1 MKESIN
7 KGILK
12 FEKINQAILKLEDFL
27 LGYIIVFM
35 AILLVLNVF
44 FRSVLYYSLSFAEEL
59 GGFLMVVVTFW
70 GISTAARFSKHIN
83 MNAIVD
89 NVPKKIRKAMLVII
103 SGFTSVV
110 MFYMTSVFVRYAMD
124 NMKVGRISTALELP
138 MWILQSIVAVGV
150 FLTAVQYLICFI
162 RNLTTPDVYL
172 GSEVKAGEGLELI
185 YEAEFKEFVSEE
197 MKAERKEE
205 EADAP

>member
-44 FRSVLYYSLSFAEEL
+44 FRSVLNNSLSFAEEL

-103 SGFTSVV
+103 SGFTSLV

-172 GSEVKAGEGLELI
+172 GSEVKAGEGLALI

-197 MKAERKEE
+197 MKACACAH
-205 EADAP
+205 ADRSP

>member
-44 FRSVLYYSLSFAEEL
+44 FRSVLNNSLSFAEEL

-124 NMKVGRISTALELP
+124 NMKVGRISTALEL
-138 MWILQSIVAVGV
+138 LCGFCKVLLLLV
-150 FLTAVQYLICFI
+150 FF
-162 RNLTTPDVYL
+162 
-172 GSEVKAGEGLELI
+172 
-185 YEAEFKEFVSEE
+185 
-197 MKAERKEE
+197 
-205 EADAP
+205 

>member
-44 FRSVLYYSLSFAEEL
+44 FRSVLNNSLSFAEEL

-172 GSEVKAGEGLELI
+172 GSEVKAGEGLALI

>member
-1 MKESIN
+1 MKEKIN
-7 KGILK
+7 ECVLK
-12 FEKINQAILKLEDFL
+12 FEKINKAVLKLEDFL

-44 FRSVLYYSLSFAEEL
+44 FRSVLNNSLSFAEEL
-59 GGFLMVVVTFW
+59 GGFLMVIVTFW

-89 NVPKKIRKAMLVII
+89 NVPKKIRKAMMVIV
-103 SGFTSVV
+103 SGFTAVV

-124 NMKVGRISTALELP
+124 NLKVGRVSTALEWP
-138 MWILQSIVAVGV
+138 MWVIQSLVAIGV
-150 FLTAVQYLICFI
+150 FLTAVQYLVCFI
-162 RNLTTPDVYL
+162 RNLTTSDVYL
-172 GSEVKAGEGLELI
+172 GSEVRAGEGLDLI

-197 MKAERKEE
+197 MKVE
-205 EADAP
+205 EADAT

>member
-1 MKESIN
+1 MKEKIN
-7 KGILK
+7 ECVLK
-12 FEKINQAILKLEDFL
+12 FEKINKAVLKLEDFL

-44 FRSVLYYSLSFAEEL
+44 FRSVLNNSLSFAEEL
-59 GGFLMVVVTFW
+59 GGFLMVIVTFW

-89 NVPKKIRKAMLVII
+89 NVPKKIRKAMMVII
-103 SGFTSVV
+103 SGFTAVV

-124 NMKVGRISTALELP
+124 NLKVGRVSTALEWP
-138 MWILQSIVAVGV
+138 MWVIQSLVAIGV
-150 FLTAVQYLICFI
+150 FLTAVQYLVCFI
-162 RNLTTPDVYL
+162 RNLTTSDVYL
-172 GSEVKAGEGLELI
+172 GSEVRAGEGLDLI

-197 MKAERKEE
+197 MKAE
-205 EADAP
+205 EADAT

>member
-44 FRSVLYYSLSFAEEL
+44 FRSVLNNSLSFAEEL

-103 SGFTSVV
+103 SGFTSLV

-124 NMKVGRISTALELP
+124 NMKVGRISTAMELP

-172 GSEVKAGEGLELI
+172 GSEVKAGEGLALI

>member
-44 FRSVLYYSLSFAEEL
+44 FRSVLNNSLSFAEEL

-103 SGFTSVV
+103 SGFTSLV

-172 GSEVKAGEGLELI
+172 GSEVKAGEGLALI

>member
-35 AILLVLNVF
+35 AILLILNVF
-44 FRSVLYYSLSFAEEL
+44 FRSVLNNSLSFAEEL

-103 SGFTSVV
+103 SGFTSLV

-172 GSEVKAGEGLELI
+172 GSEVKAGEGLALI

>member
-44 FRSVLYYSLSFAEEL
+44 FRSVLNNSLSFAEEL

-103 SGFTSVV
+103 SGFTSLV

-162 RNLTTPDVYL
+162 RNFTTPDVYL
-172 GSEVKAGEGLELI
+172 GSEVKAGEGLALI

>member
-44 FRSVLYYSLSFAEEL
+44 FRSVLNNSLSFAEEL

-103 SGFTSVV
+103 SGFTSLV

-172 GSEVKAGEGLELI
+172 GSEVKAGEGLALI
-185 YEAEFKEFVSEE
+185 YEAEFKEFVSED

>member
-44 FRSVLYYSLSFAEEL
+44 FRSVLNNSLSFAEEL

-124 NMKVGRISTALELP
+124 NMKVGRISNGVEVT
-138 MWILQSIVAVGV
+138 MWKL
-150 FLTAVQYLICFI
+150 
-162 RNLTTPDVYL
+162 
-172 GSEVKAGEGLELI
+172 
-185 YEAEFKEFVSEE
+185 
-197 MKAERKEE
+197 
-205 EADAP
+205 

>member
-1 MKESIN
+1 
-7 KGILK
+7 
-12 FEKINQAILKLEDFL
+12 
-27 LGYIIVFM
+27 M

-44 FRSVLYYSLSFAEEL
+44 FIRSVLNNSLSFAEEL

-103 SGFTSVV
+103 SGFTSLV
-110 MFYMTSVFVRYAMD
+110 MFYMTSVFARYAMD

-162 RNLTTPDVYL
+162 RNLTTSDVYL
-172 GSEVKAGEGLELI
+172 GSEVKAGEGLALI

>member
-1 MKESIN
+1 M
-7 KGILK
+7 
-12 FEKINQAILKLEDFL
+12 
-27 LGYIIVFM
+27 FM

-44 FRSVLYYSLSFAEEL
+44 FRSVLNNSLSFAEEL